1 MLPNAQIDM
10 FTITAYD
17 PPLRDNRDAMEYPFL
32 SIQKGRKAAISYAN
46 KDGSVQLEITDG
58 GYGIATIWDW
68 DLMIYLTAHIND
80 AIENN
85 QPVSEWV
92 EFAPHDALRYMGK
105 GNSGRHYQE
114 LVKSLRRLAT
124 TNIITSLREDDVSGT
139 ERIIRWFTDYEIP
152 KKYSINK
159 FVREEGLAEADP
171 SKPWRVKLPDWLLK
185 SILRRTGILAVHPQY
200 FKLTGGLE
208 RWLYRLARK
217 AVPDNAD
224 FPVIKFKMETLHERS
239 GSTRPLRKFAHD
251 IRNLAEK
258 NKLPE
263 YNITV
268 KKQNRTEYVFLM
280 RDKNKP
286 RRMPRDVQAL
296 IEK

>member
-10 FTITAYD
+10 FAITAYD
-17 PPLRDNRDAMEYPFL
+17 PPLRDNRDVMEYPFL
-32 SIQKGRKAAISYAN
+32 SIQKGRTRPINYSN
-46 KDGSVQLEITDG
+46 KDGSVQLEITGSD
-58 GYGIATIWDW
+58 YGIATIWDW

-80 AIENN
+80 ALENN
-85 QPVSEWV
+85 QPVSQWV

-105 GNSGRHYQE
+105 SNGGKDYQE

-124 TNIITSLREDDVSGT
+124 TNIITSLRKDDVSGT

-171 SKPWRVKLPDWLLK
+171 SKPWRVKLPDWIFK
-185 SILRRTGILAVHPQY
+185 SILRRTEILAVHPQY